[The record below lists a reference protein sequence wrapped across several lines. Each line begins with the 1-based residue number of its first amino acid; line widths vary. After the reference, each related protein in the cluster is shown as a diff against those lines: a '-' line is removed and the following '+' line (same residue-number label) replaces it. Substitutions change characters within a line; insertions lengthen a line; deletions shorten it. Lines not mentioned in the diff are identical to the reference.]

1 MKTILLM
8 IMLAGT
14 LFISNHREN
23 KVTSKYNCT
32 IPSVDEGRC
41 TGSAYCSACRNC
53 SRCAHC
59 SNGGSCGVCSS
70 SSTVN
75 YETPKPVKKS
85 KTIPQSFYNKSNETE
100 NIFYK
105 NEIITIYSDLINLR
119 EKPSVKAKVLEKI
132 KVGDEIVFIQK
143 EGEWSKVQVKKTGTI
158 GYIFSKLLIKNT

>member
-8 IMLAGT
+8 LVLAGT
-14 LFISNHREN
+14 LFISNHKEN
-23 KVTSKYNCT
+23 KVTSKYDCI

-70 SSTVN
+70 STVN
-75 YETPKPVKKS
+75 YESPKPVKKS
-85 KTIPQSFYNKSNETE
+85 KTIPQSFIETE
-100 NIFYK
+100 KIFYK
-105 NEIITIYSDLINLR
+105 NETITIYSDLINLR
-119 EKPSVKAKVLEKI
+119 EKPSLKAKVLEKI
-132 KVGDEIVFIQK
+132 TVGDEILFIQK